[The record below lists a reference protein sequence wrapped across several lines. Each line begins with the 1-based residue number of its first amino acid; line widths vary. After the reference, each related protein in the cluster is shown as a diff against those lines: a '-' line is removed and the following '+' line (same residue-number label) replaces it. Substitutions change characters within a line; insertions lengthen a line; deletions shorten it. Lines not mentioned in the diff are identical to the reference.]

1 MVYFN
6 EQLPVQIWIMFFFLI
21 VRELHEAKMHWAS
34 PQTDTYQLCLAVL
47 SIHENIF
54 FIPSNL
60 IRTLVKWWPELYWG
74 FTLFCIHTFNIDF
87 IMDYNQT
94 LWIGAQYFGTFRTFG
109 FEFQEVFDNM
119 LTCHLSL
126 LILKWAKR
134 QVSLF
139 SQFIFWFLSQ
149 ESILE

>member
-1 MVYFN
+1 MYIFLNFFFTLVYFN
-6 EQLPVQIWIMFFFLI
+6 EQLPVQIWIMFFFSHCK
-21 VRELHEAKMHWAS
+21 RATWGQNA
-34 PQTDTYQLCLAVL
+34 L
-47 SIHENIF
+47 SSTTNRYLSAMLGSLEHSWKYI
-54 FIPSNL
+54 L
-60 IRTLVKWWPELYWG
+60 YALVKWPGLYWG

-87 IMDYNQT
+87 IMEYNQT

-109 FEFQEVFDNM
+109 FEFQEAFDNM

-139 SQFIFWFLSQ
+139 S
-149 ESILE
+149 